1 MKKTNIYLI
10 IWSVLLLRVSWLIH
24 NGALSFFSSCH
35 IQRNGQEF
43 ILDAACL
50 LQGKLPKL
58 TLQES
63 VDTMRNDIKGFQN
76 MYHPFSQSFIY
87 SGTKPIFTSSYPAI
101 IPSTDKEIRDMR
113 QAAQAGQKI
122 SISLKQLAHYY
133 LSSYTF
139 YVADKD
145 ISQLKPCT
153 KTNYELA
160 LTSVDKLL
168 LKPGQVFNYNNHLK
182 NLKGYCDGISG
193 DVRLFYGGVCGVSSQ
208 LFRASL
214 IDPDIA
220 ILQRQPHN
228 EWFTVYYGEKVQGDD
243 ASVVEMRKQFE
254 IKNNGST
261 DLYFRTKKQGTTTFL
276 VIISPQAPTQQVKI
290 SKKYISDLQVE
301 LTRLIF
307 QNVWATSSYGMTDA
321 DLTGSNREK
330 VIKKETFSSR
340 YIGKNNESR

>member
-1 MKKTNIYLI
+1 M
-10 IWSVLLLRVSWLIH
+10 IWSFLLLRIAYLLQ
-24 NGALSFFSSCH
+24 NGYFSFFSSCKM
-35 IQRNGQEF
+35 QRKGQEF

-63 VDTMRNDIKGFQN
+63 VDTIRNDIKWFQN
-76 MYHPFSQSFIY
+76 IYQPFTTSFIY

-101 IPSTDKEIRDMR
+101 LPSTDKEIRDMR
-113 QAAQAGQKI
+113 QAAHEGLRI
-122 SISLKQLAHYY
+122 RISLQQLAHYY
-133 LSSYTF
+133 LSWYMF

-145 ISQLKPCT
+145 IAALKPCT

-182 NLKGYCDGISG
+182 KLQWYCDGISC

-214 IDPDIA
+214 INPDIA

-228 EWFTVYYGEKVQGDD
+228 ERFTVYYGEKVQGDD
-243 ASVVEMRKQFE
+243 AAVVEMRKQFE
-254 IKNNGST
+254 IKNAGTS
-261 DLYFRTKKQGTTTFL
+261 DLYFRTKKQGSRTFL
-276 VIISPQAPTQQVKI
+276 VIISPQTSCEQVKI
-290 SKKYISDLQVE
+290 SKNYISDLEVN

-307 QNVWATSSYGMTDA
+307 QNVWPTNAYGMTDSE
-321 DLTGSNREK
+321 LTGFDWQK
-330 VIKKETFSSR
+330 TIKKETYSSQ
-340 YIGKNNESR
+340 YLDKNNESR

>member
-1 MKKTNIYLI
+1 M
-10 IWSVLLLRVSWLIH
+10 LLRVSWLIH
-24 NGALSFFSSCH
+24 NGALSFFSGCD
-35 IQRNGQEF
+35 IQRDEQGF
-43 ILDAACL
+43 LLDAACL

-58 TLQES
+58 SLQES
-63 VDTMRNDIKGFQN
+63 VDTLRNDIKWFQSL
-76 MYHPFSQSFIY
+76 YKPEVASFIY

-113 QAAQAGQKI
+113 QAAQARQKI
-122 SISLKQLAHYY
+122 ILTMKQLAHYY
-133 LSSYTF
+133 LSWYTF

-153 KTNYELA
+153 KQNYELA

-182 NLKGYCDGISG
+182 KLQWYCDGISG

-214 IDPDIA
+214 IHPDIA

-228 EWFTVYYGEKVQGDD
+228 ERFTVYYGEKAQGDD

-254 IKNNGST
+254 IKNSWT
-261 DLYFRTKKQGTTTFL
+261 SDVYFRTKKQGSTTFL
-276 VIISPQAPTQQVKI
+276 VIISPKASTQQVKI
-290 SKKYISDLQVE
+290 SKTYISDLQVE
-301 LTRLIF
+301 LTRQIF
-307 QNVWATSSYGMTDA
+307 QNVWTTNAYGMTDA
-321 DLTGSNREK
+321 DLTGSNWEK